1 MIFDIVNVFDGL
13 FFLFDEA
20 PFVIKGRLTL
30 LILNLVRS
38 LIIHILVDSFFGL
51 SSDFFSILR
60 LLVQER
66 ADNLIDILVSFDNM
80 IWAQLN
86 IGVIA
91 YRILESC
98 LGILG

>member
-38 LIIHILVDSFFGL
+38 LIIHILVDSFGL

-66 ADNLIDILVSFDNM
+66 ADNLIDILVSFDNL
-80 IWAQLN
+80 IWAQIN

-91 YRILESC
+91 YRLLESR